1 MRNAYHF
8 GLLASEKID
17 ENHEQ
22 EKDVQLDRNQFLCL
36 NDVDSNAIHEWIYLD
51 WNNEDRESVDHG
63 HQLPLRLSCFAHTLQ
78 LSIRDGLDN
87 VVDLSKPLMKC
98 IKLAQ
103 RSNKCTQVAELLDDV
118 GKALSRSNTTR
129 WSSEYMLIK
138 SVVALGKEIIDEI
151 TDLIDDDELK
161 FSSVDFLVLREA
173 IDVLEPFAD
182 ITRRIQAESAVSVSL
197 VVPSIVHLIDHLH
210 VMRSHVVWLKS
221 VCLQLEASIN
231 KRFAGII
238 KRLSQQHVETTDPFS
253 DPIYFLSAVLDP
265 EFKFLWLTQMNYQPI
280 VESPM
285 KQSLVQMILSEC
297 ELLSCASTS
306 IEDRNQHTRKP
317 AEAVILQKRKLFEY
331 EDIVPTSMNTT
342 NNPLQE
348 INAYINDPMRSRF
361 SSYWRNA
368 RLPALQQIVRRIFSV
383 QASSAP
389 IERVFSQAGLIMS
402 ARRTSMLDDVFR
414 SLVFLRANQ
423 SLI

>member
-8 GLLASEKID
+8 GLMASEKID
-17 ENHEQ
+17 DSHEQ
-22 EKDVQLDRNQFLCL
+22 EKHVQMDRNQSSSL
-36 NDVDSNAIHEWIYLD
+36 DDADSNAIHEWIYLD
-51 WNNEDRESVDHG
+51 WNNEDTGPVDND

-78 LSIRDGLDN
+78 LSIRDGIHDI
-87 VVDLSKPLMKC
+87 VHLSKPLMKC

-103 RSNKCTQVAELLDDV
+103 RSNKCTQIAELLDDI

-138 SVVALGKEIIDEI
+138 SVIALGKEVVDDI

-161 FSSVDFLVLREA
+161 FSSTDFLVLREA
-173 IDVLEPFAD
+173 VEVLEPFAD
-182 ITRRIQAESAVSVSL
+182 ITRRIQAESAVNVSL

-210 VMRSHVVWLKS
+210 VMLSHVVWLKS
-221 VCLQLEASIN
+221 MCLQLEASIH

-265 EFKFLWLTQMNYQPI
+265 EFKFLWLTQMNYQPM

-297 ELLSCASTS
+297 ELLSYVSSS
-306 IEDRNQHTRKP
+306 IQDENQHTTKP
-317 AEAVILQKRKLFEY
+317 VEAVVLKKRKLFEY

-402 ARRTSMLDDVFR
+402 ARRTTMLDEVFR